1 MAEHTGGEWVAE
13 KRDWRGEPSEHK
25 YYIVGGQFESE
36 DDTLCAV
43 GIAIVDG
50 NKTSQGVT
58 EANAR
63 LIAAAPKM
71 LVYIPRM
78 LINLYD
84 DASVCEK
91 LTEEFGVTPES
102 AAAAVRAA
110 WAGPYPEPQEPGE
123 TP

>member
-1 MAEHTGGEWVAE
+1 MAEHTGGEWRFTTE
-13 KRDWRGEPSEHK
+13 DIGDEDF
-25 YYIVGGQFESE
+25 IVVPWEVKSS
-36 DDTLCAV
+36 
-43 GIAIVDG
+43 
-50 NKTSQGVT
+50 NGVT
-58 EANAR
+58 VVDSEGGLHSWELPHVSREEREANAR

-71 LVYIPRM
+71 LVYIARM
-78 LINLYD
+78 LIDFYD

-110 WAGPYPEPQEPGE
+110 RAGPYPEPQEPGE